1 MYKILNQKIYK
12 NNEVHGQNI
21 YKDPRFTFCVLMSI
35 GAPDKH
41 FFQSTCTG

>member
-21 YKDPRFTFCVLMSI
+21 YKDPVL
-35 GAPDKH
+35 H
-41 FFQSTCTG
+41 FMC